1 MATGIDFMAIAR
13 GRQAALSDNY
23 KDIRRIQEQEDDA
36 LKRESALAKHLQEQQ
51 GREAATYLSTV
62 LPNLQRYADNG
73 LNPVDALVNQ
83 MQAIQNDPAF
93 QGMAP
98 QVQQQIHQGLRQ
110 TAALQA
116 EALAKA
122 GNYGELQR
130 LTSAFGQVNPVN
142 PLGEA
147 ISTGDPMAIFNAVKA
162 RGAALELSP
171 DGKSVVDASGRSMP
185 LVDWAAYTAA
195 GAGATNSAAGSLSGF
210 HAQGQ
215 QDRTLSAAEAQQ
227 RQYETYQAAVALK
240 QGLMTP
246 EQLKTLFPNA
256 DPAIF
261 LTPPGAPLVT
271 SPATGVMPGVT
282 AGFASSEAL
291 TPAAAA
297 PGATPAAVTPAAVVP
312 ESALA
317 RIGALV
323 QSANAKQLQ
332 SSARTLAGQQQQ
344 LAQQLTQLTQ
354 QRQQLAQQLAAYS
367 AQANKETSPFTL
379 PSEYGP
385 ARLMVDALKSKLEQV
400 DASILATG
408 QSAEQLT
415 QLLRSIDVRA
425 RSLLTPGMSAQ
436 PALASDWAAQLEKE
450 LSK

>member
-1 MATGIDFMAIAR
+1 MAQGIDFTALIR
-13 GRQAALSDNY
+13 GQQAADTANWAN
-23 KDIRRIQEQEDDA
+23 IRRIQDQDDYA

-162 RGAALELSP
+162 RGANIELVN
-171 DGKSVVDASGRSMP
+171 GEVVDTVTGQKVPLLTWTANVAS
-185 LVDWAAYTAA
+185 A
-195 GAGATNSAAGSLSGF
+195 AGATNSAAGSLSAF

-215 QDRTLSAAEAQQ
+215 QDRTLDAAAELQKQQ
-227 RQYETYQAAVALK
+227 DTQAAVVAL
-240 QGLMTP
+240 QAGLDP
-246 EQLKTLFPNA
+246 ERIKVAYPNA
-256 DPAIF
+256 DPSLFAA
-261 LTPPGAPLVT
+261 TPTTAT
-271 SPATGVMPGVT
+271 TTPATGTMPGVT
-282 AGFASSEAL
+282 AGFATNEAL
-291 TPAAAA
+291 TVPGAAPAAAA
-297 PGATPAAVTPAAVVP
+297 VPTVP
-312 ESALA
+312 EAVMPGDALA

-323 QSANAKQLQ
+323 QSANTEQLQ
-332 SSARTLAGQQQQ
+332 SSARTLTGLQQQ
-344 LAQQLTQLTQ
+344 LAQQLAQLTEEERQWQAQIPQYAAQSNAEAGLRGAGTARHTLYNIQ
-354 QRQQLAQQLAAYS
+354 QRLAAIQQER
-367 AQANKETSPFTL
+367 AA
-379 PSEYGP
+379 
-385 ARLMVDALKSKLEQV
+385 
-400 DASILATG
+400 IG
-408 QSAEQLT
+408 QSAKQLT
-415 QLLRSIDVRA
+415 EIARKVQTRA
-425 RSLLTPGMSAQ
+425 VMLSGPAATPT
-436 PALASDWAAQLEKE
+436 LAADWATQLEKE